1 MGSGVDELNPD
12 EEISTYDMDD
22 RLRNDEKQRDAM
34 LEEMIAMTRQWK
46 QQSSAANY
54 SIKKDIQVLD
64 KNNTV
69 ADTNQSKLG
78 TEAARL
84 SEFNA
89 RACNC
94 WIWLVLL
101 VVCCV
106 FVSMV
111 LLIRIFP
118 KR

>member
-1 MGSGVDELNPD
+1 M
-12 EEISTYDMDD
+12 
-22 RLRNDEKQRDAM
+22 
-34 LEEMIAMTRQWK
+34 
-46 QQSSAANY
+46 
-54 SIKKDIQVLD
+54 QVLD

-106 FVSMV
+106 FVSESRTQRLAASLKKTRSI
-111 LLIRIFP
+111 LLWIALDCSKGRETTTKVTNSSVSLGCKFP
-118 KR
+118 GASNKHPPKMRVFC